1 MPVSR
6 APGGRPPGQPPGR
19 AARAARAQAGGER
32 PSAPDPKPSPYLPQH
47 FPAVGTDQVVGG
59 GRRAAAAPVHRGCG
73 HRGRAAGPGRGCH
86 CGRLRRCGS
95 RTVPAPPAALLRR
108 DIGRGGDD
116 PRAGGAVRGAH
127 RGGCRSDGG
136 DGGGCSSPA
145 RCSTRPHPPDPRP
158 RLART
163 SSRHHCLRRRRR
175 RSASVRPRP
184 CLLTTFTT
192 SRSGTAPSRQ
202 SDSSGHA
209 PGRSPAAY
217 ERLQLGRERRRPITE
232 AEDALNLWAS

>member
-1 MPVSR
+1 MPGVPRSL
-6 APGGRPPGQPPGR
+6 AAGARPAG
-19 AARAARAQAGGER
+19 RAARAQAGGER
-32 PSAPDPKPSPYLPQH
+32 PSEPDPRPSPYLPQH

-73 HRGRAAGPGRGCH
+73 HRGRAAGRDGAVTAAACAAAEPDGPRAAGR
-86 CGRLRRCGS
+86 
-95 RTVPAPPAALLRR
+95 APPAGYRARRR
-108 DIGRGGDD
+108 DD
-116 PRAGGAVRGAH
+116 PGAGGAVRGDH

-145 RCSTRPHPPDPRP
+145 RCSTRPHPSDPRP

-163 SSRHHCLRRRRR
+163 SSRHRCLRRR

-184 CLLTTFTT
+184 CLPTTFTT
-192 SRSGTAPSRQ
+192 SRSGTAPFHQ

-209 PGRSPAAY
+209 PGR
-217 ERLQLGRERRRPITE
+217 
-232 AEDALNLWAS
+232 